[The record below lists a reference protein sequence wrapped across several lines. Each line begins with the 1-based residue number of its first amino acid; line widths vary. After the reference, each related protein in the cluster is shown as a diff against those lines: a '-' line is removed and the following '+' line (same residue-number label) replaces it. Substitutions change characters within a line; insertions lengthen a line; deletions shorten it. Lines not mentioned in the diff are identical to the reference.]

1 MQTSHAVVALRYYAA
16 GGPPACARSR
26 PAWGSGKVD
35 GVLAR
40 PGRLLLPR
48 HLAHAA
54 ARRSSGR
61 RRIAATFGGP
71 KAPREGLHRDHCAGM
86 AGERHPRQARA
97 RYTVVAEPITLR
109 AVHLRVRELPD
120 TWTVAFDR
128 DEVEERARYRIA
140 LDLGCH
146 PSDFDVT
153 VEFPAVD
160 LERRAD

>member
-1 MQTSHAVVALRYYAA
+1 M
-16 GGPPACARSR
+16 
-26 PAWGSGKVD
+26 
-35 GVLAR
+35 
-40 PGRLLLPR
+40 
-48 HLAHAA
+48 
-54 ARRSSGR
+54 
-61 RRIAATFGGP
+61 
-71 KAPREGLHRDHCAGM
+71 APE
-86 AGERHPRQARA
+86 RQARA
-97 RYTVVAEPITLR
+97 RYTVVAQPITLR

-153 VEFPAVD
+153 VEFPAMD